1 MHYYAWSILR
11 LSSDL
16 NQKMTKPEMKVIWTI
31 GGVCAISVIAI
42 AAIAIFLL

>member
-11 LSSDL
+11 SSSDL